1 MTSALKGE
9 VTIREPTRAQQAIA
23 RRVAEAKATVPD
35 VTVDAELEIDCAIAV
50 RQELIADWGADEAPQ
65 IRDFILKACGL
76 ALREFPSVNASY
88 RDGRFR
94 LYSRVNIGITL
105 AGDGVLSSPTILDAD
120 RKSLRQIARESRTLT
135 GRVREGAISSAELA
149 GATFTISDLGMH
161 GISRFQPIITSPQA
175 ATLGI
180 GAVRSVVY
188 VEQARIQQREVLTAS
203 LTCDHRILYGADAA
217 AFLDH
222 VGALLA
228 APPEWTH

>member
-1 MTSALKGE
+1 MTSALKGQ

-35 VTVDAELEIDCAIAV
+35 VTVDAELEINSAIAV
-50 RQELIADWGADEAPQ
+50 RQELMADWGSDEAPQ

-88 RDGRFR
+88 RDGRFE
-94 LYSRVNIGITL
+94 LYSRVNIAITL
-105 AGDGVLSSPTILDAD
+105 AGEGVLSSPTILDAD
-120 RKSLRQIARESRTLT
+120 RKSLRQLARESRTLA

-161 GISRFQPIITSPQA
+161 GISRFQPIINSPQA
-175 ATLGI
+175 ASLGI
-180 GAVRSVVY
+180 GAARSVVY
-188 VEQARIQQREVLTAS
+188 VEQARIRQREVMTAS

-217 AFLDH
+217 AFLH
-222 VGALLA
+222 RVGALLA
-228 APPEWTH
+228 APREWTH